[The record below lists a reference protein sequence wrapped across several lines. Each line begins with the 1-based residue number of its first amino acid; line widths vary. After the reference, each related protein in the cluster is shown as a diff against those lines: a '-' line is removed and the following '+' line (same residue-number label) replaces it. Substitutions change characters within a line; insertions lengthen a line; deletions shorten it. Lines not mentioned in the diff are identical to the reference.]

1 MGLLFLTLL
10 FLGLIFIAKD
20 HGVDAKSKPSSLIPG
35 WKRYLRNFD
44 VSMIGERFF
53 GGVSKTGEDDDKFDN
68 LLYSA
73 SSIRKLAKI
82 EAAFIPQVDKKI
94 AELDNLVKILEA

>member
-1 MGLLFLTLL
+1 
-10 FLGLIFIAKD
+10 
-20 HGVDAKSKPSSLIPG
+20 
-35 WKRYLRNFD
+35 
-44 VSMIGERFF
+44 MIGERFF